1 MGQRRKLWP
10 DMPVIFTVII
20 IIIIIRC
27 WFALSSRGGV
37 GEKKKNSHYIV
48 CYPATHSEKPYSKL
62 VRKRSW
68 STKGLDPDPPH
79 VYLLEGVLLTGRGEG
94 GLGRPGSYQP
104 YYLVPTYLHTGY
116 LGTYLPTTGYLGTYL
131 PTYIPETCK
140 PHTTI
145 DEHHY
150 QPDLSV
156 LSFPPL
162 FLPSPVF
169 PRTLT
174 SAAPIVMMVFTERG
188 SRSEGARQQSIGV
201 DTYYRHTHTAPSL

>member
-1 MGQRRKLWP
+1 MLSRNSQREA
-10 DMPVIFTVII
+10 IFQVSAQKILVDKGARSGSATCISP
-20 IIIIIRC
+20 RRRS
-27 WFALSSRGGV
+27 LDRPGRGGAR
-37 GEKKKNSHYIV
+37 
-48 CYPATHSEKPYSKL
+48 P
-62 VRKRSW
+62 VRFLP
-68 STKGLDPDPPH
+68 TIL
-79 VYLLEGVLLTGRGEG
+79 
-94 GLGRPGSYQP
+94 
-104 YYLVPTYLHTGY
+104 PTYLPTGY

-150 QPDLSV
+150 QPDLSF

-174 SAAPIVMMVFTERG
+174 SAAPIVIIVFTERG
-188 SRSEGARQQSIGV
+188 SRSEGPRQQSIGV